1 MLSTPL
7 QLIRAVVR
15 HTGTAER
22 HPSPR
27 LVSLSHTKQAI
38 SVDGRKSQTRS
49 SRAGWGIKHSQG
61 KTFFPLLIT
70 FGRAFSRRSP

>member
-1 MLSTPL
+1 M
-7 QLIRAVVR
+7 
-15 HTGTAER
+15 
-22 HPSPR
+22 R

-61 KTFFPLLIT
+61 KTFILSRQLSGVHPRIDHHSFAESLWT
-70 FGRAFSRRSP
+70 FLSADSVD